1 MFVKHKIWC
10 LETILSA
17 YSLWWCPWRGIHV
30 ECSKI
35 HLCHLVELV
44 HQGRHNSRLAALQ
57 QVLHVVYSLFVREM
71 QHKPL
76 LHLRMTPK
84 IKTVITDYFYIVLSP
99 ILQQTHC
106 ALAVCDSKGATSFSY
121 LSGESTELFG
131 ANVGCMCVQL

>member
-1 MFVKHKIWC
+1 MFARHKIWC

-17 YSLWWCPWRGIHV
+17 YSLRWCPWRGIHV
-30 ECSKI
+30 ECSQV

-76 LHLRMTPK
+76 LHLKMTPQ
-84 IKTVITDYFYIVLSP
+84 IKTVTTDHFYTALFSVLKQS
-99 ILQQTHC
+99 HC
-106 ALAVCDSKGATSFSY
+106 ALAVCDSKGVTSF
-121 LSGESTELFG
+121 LNPSGESTELFG